1 MNLGVAL
8 RTQWRVV
15 LQLSPAGRV
24 AHVNPEA
31 ATLLEAGGMLQTDL
45 AGRLRFASRRGQAK
59 LAVALAGLRAGKLP
73 VAEFAVE
80 GARVR
85 LAGIAADVLG
95 EGPAGL
101 LLGAG
106 CRPCLVVVVVALPPP
121 ADAGAP
127 G

>member
-1 MNLGVAL
+1 
-8 RTQWRVV
+8 
-15 LQLSPAGRV
+15 
-24 AHVNPEA
+24 
-31 ATLLEAGGMLQTDL
+31 MLQTDL
-45 AGRLRFASRRGQAK
+45 AGRLRFAARHGQAR
-59 LAVALAGLRAGKLP
+59 LAAALAGLRGGRLP
-73 VAEFAVE
+73 LADFAVE

-106 CRPCLVVVVVALPPP
+106 CPCLVVVVALPPP